1 MTKKVMLMENG
12 DLLTVPAKSLSN
24 YYDKVCDFSEGLAAV
39 VKDGKLGFVDTT
51 GKVVIPLT
59 YDCSMYEEFYFN
71 HGLAVVAAGDFED
84 PDIFVIDENGNTA
97 FDFKYDY
104 ARLSGYSEG
113 CWLLLSVEIG
123 DRRPYYWA
131 RSYNFASMVL

>member
-1 MTKKVMLMENG
+1 
-12 DLLTVPAKSLSN
+12 
-24 YYDKVCDFSEGLAAV
+24 VCDFSEGLAAV

-71 HGLAVVAAGDFED
+71 HGLAVVAAGDFETLISLLLMKTATL
-84 PDIFVIDENGNTA
+84 PLISNTIMR
-97 FDFKYDY
+97 DY
-104 ARLSGYSEG
+104 PATLKG

-123 DRRPYYWA
+123 VSAVRITGPA
-131 RSYNFASMVL
+131 PTTLASMVL

>member
-1 MTKKVMLMENG
+1 
-12 DLLTVPAKSLSN
+12 
-24 YYDKVCDFSEGLAAV
+24 
-39 VKDGKLGFVDTT
+39 
-51 GKVVIPLT
+51 
-59 YDCSMYEEFYFN
+59 MYEEFYFN

-113 CWLLLSVEIG
+113 MLAVAVGGDWGIGVRITGPLLQLWQVWFY
-123 DRRPYYWA
+123 RHQR
-131 RSYNFASMVL
+131 